1 MLTNRQRKG
10 CKSVQAFTNMLRTR
24 YPQITYN
31 KLPHSNLF
39 VIDKS
44 LDEIDKEQYHQIA
57 LNELE
62 SIVQARNMI
71 RHDRH
76 IYSKRGTLQP
86 QCYIVTFESLSTEEV
101 YMQYCTSY
109 NVPHTFSGFEHFL
122 ATRNIRYKSRVYA
135 RGKYSALTGKE
146 KEYENSKDKGKD
158 EYEYENRWYIYDIPL
173 DKYPYRCDI
182 IDEKNN
188 SAIVL
193 IKLT

>member
-44 LDEIDKEQYHQIA
+44 LDETDKEQYHQIA

-62 SIVQARNMI
+62 SIVQARNMS

-135 RGKYSALTGKE
+135 RGKYSVLTGRGE
-146 KEYENSKDKGKD
+146 DKD
-158 EYEYENRWYIYDIPL
+158 EYENRWYIYDIPL